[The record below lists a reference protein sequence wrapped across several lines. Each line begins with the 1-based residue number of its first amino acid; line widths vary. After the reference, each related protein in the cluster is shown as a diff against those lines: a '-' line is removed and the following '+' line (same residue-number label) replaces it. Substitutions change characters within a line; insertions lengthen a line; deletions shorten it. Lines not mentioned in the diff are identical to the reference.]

1 MDQELPIPP
10 MTRPDSHPS
19 KVSQTH
25 CEIALPSHVQETTPS
40 ETEAVRKNQKNDAKC
55 HKQTKRRMG
64 AQPSKKR
71 SSYE

>member
-1 MDQELPIPP
+1 

-40 ETEAVRKNQKNDAKC
+40 ETEAVREKTEKWRKLSPTN
-55 HKQTKRRMG
+55 KQRDEW
-64 AQPSKKR
+64 APNH
-71 SSYE
+71 

>member
-40 ETEAVRKNQKNDAKC
+40 ETEAVREKTEK
-55 HKQTKRRMG
+55 
-64 AQPSKKR
+64 
-71 SSYE
+71 